1 MTNPPTL
8 WTVHIQPQGDTADAW
23 SDQTLLDALESGQ
36 LQWPSSCRNG
46 SCRTCLGRITQGR
59 VRYEIEW
66 PGLST
71 EEIDEGYVLPCV
83 AHPLEDVH
91 LQDPLA

>member
-1 MTNPPTL
+1 M
-8 WTVHIQPQGDTADAW
+8 
-23 SDQTLLDALESGQ
+23 
-36 LQWPSSCRNG
+36 
-46 SCRTCLGRITQGR
+46 GRITQGR

-83 AHPLEDVH
+83 AYPLEDVH